1 MVAFV
6 IEGNHSE
13 SRAHLEH
20 GGETMNA
27 LLGVLLIWS
36 LPFVGASCGSP
47 NVQSTQQSETRP
59 VSTAKD
65 VVTLTT
71 EHPTGSFKLDPGVL
85 NRSPE
90 VLQVSVTKVTNP
102 AASPVDIFVYVAS
115 ASETNKPAAER
126 VLVGTFSLYPADRPG
141 KFMLGPAEAFRKF
154 SETRKSSDD
163 VRLVFEM
170 KLPAENKSPVE
181 VTIESPNWGENK
193 A

>member
-1 MVAFV
+1 
-6 IEGNHSE
+6 
-13 SRAHLEH
+13 
-20 GGETMNA
+20 MNA
-27 LLGVLLIWS
+27 LLSLLLLWS

-47 NVQSTQQSETRP
+47 GVQSAQQSEKRSA
-59 VSTAKD
+59 STAKD

-71 EHPTGSFKLDPGVL
+71 EHPTASFKLEPGLL
-85 NRSPE
+85 NRAPE

-115 ASETNKPAAER
+115 ASESASEK

-154 SETRKSSDD
+154 SETRKSSED

-170 KLPAENKSPVE
+170 KLPAEKKSPVE
-181 VTIESPNWGENK
+181 VTIENPNWGEK
-193 A
+193 KV

>member
-1 MVAFV
+1 MVAFTP
-6 IEGNHSE
+6 EGNHSE
-13 SRAHLEH
+13 SGAHLWH

-27 LLGVLLIWS
+27 LLVVLLWS

-47 NVQSTQQSETRP
+47 SVQSTQHETRP

-65 VVTLTT
+65 ALTLTT
-71 EHPTGSFKLDPGVL
+71 EHPTGSFKLEPEL
-85 NRSPE
+85 LSRSPE
-90 VLQVSVTKVTNP
+90 VLQISVTKVTNP

-115 ASETNKPAAER
+115 ASETNKPAAEK

-154 SETRKSSDD
+154 SETRKSSED

-170 KLPAENKSPVE
+170 KLPAENKPAVE
-181 VTIESPNWGENK
+181 VTIESPNWGEK
-193 A
+193 KV

>member
-1 MVAFV
+1 MVAFTP
-6 IEGNHSE
+6 EGNHSG
-13 SRAHLEH
+13 SRAHLRH

-27 LLGVLLIWS
+27 LLVVLLWS

-47 NVQSTQQSETRP
+47 SVQSTQHETRP

-65 VVTLTT
+65 ALTLTT
-71 EHPTGSFKLDPGVL
+71 EHPTGSFKLEPEL
-85 NRSPE
+85 LSRSPE
-90 VLQVSVTKVTNP
+90 VLQISVTKVTNP

-115 ASETNKPAAER
+115 ASETNKPAAEK

-154 SETRKSSDD
+154 SETRKSSED

-170 KLPAENKSPVE
+170 KLPAENKPAVE
-181 VTIESPNWGENK
+181 VTIESPNWGEK
-193 A
+193 KV

>member
-1 MVAFV
+1 
-6 IEGNHSE
+6 
-13 SRAHLEH
+13 
-20 GGETMNA
+20 MNA
-27 LLGVLLIWS
+27 LLSLLLLWS

-47 NVQSTQQSETRP
+47 SVQSTQQSETRP

-71 EHPTGSFKLDPGVL
+71 EQPTGSFKLEPELL
-85 NRSPE
+85 NRAPE

-102 AASPVDIFVYVAS
+102 AASPVDIFVYVDS
-115 ASETNKPAAER
+115 ASETNKTAAEK

-154 SETRKSSDD
+154 SATRKSSED

-170 KLPAENKSPVE
+170 KVPAESKSPVE
-181 VTIESPNWGENK
+181 VTIESPSWEEK
-193 A
+193 KV

>member
-1 MVAFV
+1 MVAFSP
-6 IEGNHSE
+6 EGNHSE
-13 SRAHLEH
+13 SGAHLRH

-27 LLGVLLIWS
+27 LLVVLLWS

-47 NVQSTQQSETRP
+47 SVQSTQHETRP

-65 VVTLTT
+65 ALTLTT
-71 EHPTGSFKLDPGVL
+71 EHPTGSFKLEPEL
-85 NRSPE
+85 LSRSPE
-90 VLQVSVTKVTNP
+90 VLQISVTKVTNP

-115 ASETNKPAAER
+115 ASETNKPAAEK

-154 SETRKSSDD
+154 SETRKSSED

-170 KLPAENKSPVE
+170 KLPAENKPAVE
-181 VTIESPNWGENK
+181 VTIESPNWGDK
-193 A
+193 KV

>member
-1 MVAFV
+1 
-6 IEGNHSE
+6 
-13 SRAHLEH
+13 
-20 GGETMNA
+20 MNA
-27 LLGVLLIWS
+27 LLSLLLLWS

-47 NVQSTQQSETRP
+47 NVQSTQQNETRP

-71 EHPTGSFKLDPGVL
+71 ERPTASFKLEPGLL
-85 NRSPE
+85 NRAPE

-102 AASPVDIFVYVAS
+102 AASAVDIFVYVAS
-115 ASETNKPAAER
+115 ANEPESEK

-154 SETRKSSDD
+154 SETRKSSEE

-181 VTIESPNWGENK
+181 VTIESPNWGEK
-193 A
+193 KV